1 MFSAY
6 GGPVQ
11 RRSFLT
17 LLGGAAAAW
26 PLAAGAQQDGRVRR
40 IGVLMGGTEDPMA
53 LAAIAALREEL
64 AKRGW
69 VEGRNLQMQVRFGG
83 GDVDRFRTLS
93 AELVSLAPD
102 VIVCQTGAATRA
114 LQQQTQTIPIVITG
128 AGDPA
133 GTGFVKNIARP
144 EGNTTGITNLYA
156 SIGGKWLELLK
167 EIAPRVTRVGL
178 IYNDRIDIIDSV
190 YEPWIEQAALTLG
203 ATTFKVLDRDALD
216 IVRALDAFATEP
228 NGGLIIMPPGPT
240 APNRETIFRLAANHK
255 LPTIGS
261 EKSYVAEGA
270 LLSYGSDAV
279 DRYRRAA
286 AYVDRLLRG
295 AKVIDQPIQFPT
307 RFELLIN
314 LKTAKAIGL
323 SVSESFLVRADEVI
337 E

>member
-1 MFSAY
+1 M
-6 GGPVQ
+6 Q
-11 RRSFLT
+11 RRDFIT
-17 LLGGAAAAW
+17 LLGTSAAAW